1 MTMLPDPLATARR
14 RIRTGD
20 LAEPAMA
27 LAFLVALVLAP
38 LHWAGV
44 VLGGALVGLTAPT
57 LRRALVL
64 GLAYG
69 LVVLFLFATWLA
81 VQGAFGKF
89 AAMGQL
95 ALVTVAFGLLL
106 PPLAA
111 VAVRGLT

>member
-1 MTMLPDPLATARR
+1 MTLLPGPVEAARR

-20 LAEPAMA
+20 LAEPAMVV
-27 LAFLVALVLAP
+27 AFLVALALPP

-44 VLGGALVGLTAPT
+44 VLGGALVGLTAST
-57 LRRALVL
+57 VRRALVL
-64 GLAYG
+64 GLTYG
-69 LVVLFLFATWLA
+69 LLVLFLFAAWLLF
-81 VQGAFGKF
+81 QGAFGKF

-111 VAVRGLT
+111 VAARGLT